1 VLEIFLEAIL
11 WKPFQLFR
19 RILNDVNCNRNGAVP
34 SMLISVEGTG
44 KYQQQPGQESM
55 WDVAVLSRCSLLRYT

>member
-1 VLEIFLEAIL
+1 MCKYTFLLATIKVLEKFLEAIL

-19 RILNDVNCNRNGAVP
+19 RILIYVSSIKSVVI

-44 KYQQQPGQESM
+44 KS
-55 WDVAVLSRCSLLRYT
+55 A